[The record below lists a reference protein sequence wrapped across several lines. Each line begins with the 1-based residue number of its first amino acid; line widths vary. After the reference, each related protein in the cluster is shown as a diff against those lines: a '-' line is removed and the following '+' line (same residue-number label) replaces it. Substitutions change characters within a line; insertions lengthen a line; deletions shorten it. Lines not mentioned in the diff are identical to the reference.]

1 MSDNGQF
8 LKEVYTSLHLFTT
21 RLIRVLLN
29 AFSFRSPYYKG
40 HHIPLLPTTLVSQ
53 TTMAAFNRGKYTTIL
68 SIDGGGVRGIIPATI
83 LDCLESELQTTSTSL
98 PEPAREALS
107 QPCSPN
113 QMKKNKPL
121 FAANK
126 IVEFFVEEAPK
137 FFPPPNPMEEPRMGE
152 TDGIFLK
159 NFRKLKRLAG
169 NYLQEG
175 FLRLT
180 GPKFDGVYLRNKIVQ
195 TVGETKIR
203 DTLTNIIIPSCD
215 MKYLHPVVFST
226 LKAKR
231 DHSTDVLLRDV
242 CIATSAA
249 PFYLPPHK
257 FEQGTIKYDLV
268 DGGVAANNPT
278 LLAIIESAK
287 EKSDNKSGAE
297 RLHIDSSK
305 LLVLSL
311 GTGSAKKGATLE
323 VGNRDEWGILK
334 WLVNPKSSSIPLI
347 DVLTTPSVNMVE
359 VYLSAFFNVSGS
371 DDNYLRIQEDGLKP
385 DEIDMTDS
393 SPENLK
399 KLVKAGTD
407 LLEKTVSAMNL
418 DTGWYDKPTDMTCKY
433 KDAIAGFAQKLSRE
447 KKRRADT

>member
-1 MSDNGQF
+1 MSDNGKL
-8 LKEVYTSLHLFTT
+8 LKE
-21 RLIRVLLN
+21 
-29 AFSFRSPYYKG
+29 G

-83 LDCLESELQTTSTSL
+83 LDCLESELQKLDGEDARIADYFDFIAGTSTGGL
-98 PEPAREALS
+98 ITAMLTKPDE
-107 QPCSPN
+107 
-113 QMKKNKPL
+113 KNKPL

-137 FFPPPNPMEEPRMGE
+137 FFPPPNPVEEPRMRE

-231 DHSTDVLLRDV
+231 DHSKDVLLRDV

-311 GTGSAKKGATLE
+311 GTGSAKKGAMLE
-323 VGNRDEWGILK
+323 VGNRGEWGILK

-447 KKRRADT
+447 KKRRANT